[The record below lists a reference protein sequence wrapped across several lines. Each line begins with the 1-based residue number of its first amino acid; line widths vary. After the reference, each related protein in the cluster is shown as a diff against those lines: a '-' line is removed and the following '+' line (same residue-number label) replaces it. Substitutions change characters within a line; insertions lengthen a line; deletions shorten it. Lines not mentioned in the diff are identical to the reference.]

1 MSVVQ
6 PYVLVADDDALVL
19 RSLQFVL
26 RAAGF
31 RVVVVG
37 DGAAALDQIHL
48 EKPRVALLDVM
59 MPRMNGLDVCRT
71 IKSDDDLK
79 DIRVFL
85 VTARAMAQER
95 DRGLQAGADDY
106 ITKPFSH
113 RELAQKVREA
123 YEAVAP
129 SIPL

>member
-1 MSVVQ
+1 MSELP
-6 PYVLVADDDALVL
+6 PYVLVADDDPLVL

-26 RAAGF
+26 KAAGF

-37 DGAAALDQIHL
+37 DGAAALDQVHM

-59 MPRMNGLDVCRT
+59 MPRMNGLDVCRA
-71 IKSDDDLK
+71 IKADEDLK

-113 RELAQKVREA
+113 RELAQKVRAAFEA
-123 YEAVAP
+123 ATPVGP
-129 SIPL
+129 G